1 MKRKKQITAGRL
13 QIVVSYT
20 VASLQDTP
28 TARAD
33 KVKMSTAA
41 RQAINLR
48 YSWQKLEVVLAANFT
63 EADLFLTLTYADER
77 LPPSRDAAI
86 KQVKKFLRRLR
97 DARRR
102 REASTRYIYVTE
114 QLSAEGGRLHHHLVI
129 NGTGPGDLDE
139 IVHLWDNGNA
149 DVEHLEVG
157 GNDNAYADYA
167 KYLTKEPRQVRS
179 PEVGART
186 WVPSLGLSHPEP
198 ETADMD
204 DNMTIA
210 PPPGA
215 YILEAPPPSRNEHGE
230 FCYLK
235 YLLPLPTR
243 ECRYRRPQSRRKKE

>member
-1 MKRKKQITAGRL
+1 MKRKRQITAGRL

-20 VASLQDTP
+20 VASLQDTQK
-28 TARAD
+28 ARAD
-33 KVKMSTAA
+33 KVKASTAA

-63 EADLFLTLTYADER
+63 ARDLFVTLTYADES
-77 LPPSRDAAI
+77 LPSSRVAAVNQI
-86 KQVKKFLRRLR
+86 KKFLRRLR
-97 DARRR
+97 DVRRR
-102 REASTRYIYVTE
+102 RGESTQYIYVTE

-139 IVHLWDNGNA
+139 VSSLWGNGNA

-157 GNDNAYADYA
+157 GNDNAYAEYA
-167 KYLTKEPRQVRS
+167 KYLTKEARQVGS
-179 PEVGART
+179 AEIGART

-235 YLLPLPTR
+235 YLLPISSK
-243 ECRYRRPQSRRKKE
+243 ECKYRRPQKRRKKE